1 MVIEGPAAFVAHRGI
16 SVTSNAANSVVL
28 GTNDMT
34 AAGTPL
40 YDPGS
45 RTRADT
51 HRPATDRIVYV
62 STSGTDSNSGR
73 ALGLPFLT
81 VDAAIASFGAT
92 NGGTVTI
99 AAGAYSVGDLTVRS
113 GRSIIGAGRNATILT
128 YTGTGTA
135 ISSSIS
141 GTRIYGVRLD
151 GFTLQTTTGAIGVD
165 WDSISNGSIYEC
177 NISGFSDRALYL
189 RSAINGGAVYNNF
202 YGCSFLGKGAATT
215 SIGVEVGDS
224 GSNTNTFYGCSSK
237 SSAIGLKVVNSNHVT
252 WNGGSLEANNVG
264 LAVESITSARSD
276 NFICNN
282 TRFENN
288 TVANWKIGET
298 TGAFVRN
305 SFILHPAIVTDPG
318 GNVELGDRIH
328 KHTSLGIVEQSGAV
342 AQASGTY
349 RFERTANGGT
359 ELPAFVVSDPV
370 TSVGTP
376 VTIQAET
383 GRTAGY
389 PFRAVR
395 AGTTYWD
402 VDAAGNT
409 RQPAGSYHE
418 MKERASDPVSP
429 AADNLRLYARDN
441 GSGATQMAVKFPS
454 GAVSV
459 LATDGVAQLTQSGI
473 DTQLATKVDKVT
485 GKGLSTEDYT
495 SAEKTKLA
503 GAAVLSGAS
512 FTGPVVVP
520 TPTASGHAATKA
532 YVDSAAV
539 GDPGSFVPGDYG
551 LLACDID
558 PMLSSA
564 SFTSTA
570 GVVYVRKLK
579 MAVTAVV
586 SSIRMYVNA
595 LGATVADSYWA
606 LYDAAGNQLGVTADV
621 SSVYT
626 STGTKALNLVTPTVS
641 LPAGT
646 VVYVVYVIGS
656 AGTMPTLRGFPQAQ
670 HTFGVT
676 TASQYRWANFGT
688 GQTTLPSSL
697 TISSLGATSG
707 AVPMVGLI

>member
-512 FTGPVVVP
+512 FTGPW
-520 TPTASGHAATKA
+520 
-532 YVDSAAV
+532 
-539 GDPGSFVPGDYG
+539 
-551 LLACDID
+551 
-558 PMLSSA
+558 SSRRPRHRGMPPPRR
-564 SFTSTA
+564 TSTA
-570 GVVYVRKLK
+570 RLWVIL
-579 MAVTAVV
+579 A
-586 SSIRMYVNA
+586 A
-595 LGATVADSYWA
+595 LS
-606 LYDAAGNQLGVTADV
+606 LG
-621 SSVYT
+621 
-626 STGTKALNLVTPTVS
+626 
-641 LPAGT
+641 
-646 VVYVVYVIGS
+646 
-656 AGTMPTLRGFPQAQ
+656 
-670 HTFGVT
+670 T
-676 TASQYRWANFGT
+676 TASWPVTSTRCCPRLRSPQRLAWCTCASSRWRSRRWFHPSGCTSTLSAPQWPTVTGRCTTRRGT
-688 GQTTLPSSL
+688 SSESRRMCPRSIRQRGPRRSTSLPPPSRCPQGRWSMSS
-697 TISSLGATSG
+697 
-707 AVPMVGLI
+707 M